1 MMRWERPKQRDRH
14 WDLRNDGLKERFRAF
29 LSENAPSHD
38 DWSPER
44 IAEAFIAANPGLVQ
58 EYAKAFAADLVR
70 QRDLWPGIRIGVSK
84 RDEPN
89 PRPSHG

>member
-44 IAEAFIAANPGLVQ
+44 IAEAFIAANPGWSKSTPRHLPRTWCASAICGL
-58 EYAKAFAADLVR
+58 ES
-70 QRDLWPGIRIGVSK
+70 VS
-84 RDEPN
+84 E
-89 PRPSHG
+89 